1 MATKTQQKHSSVG
14 QQSDQN
20 LSRLSAA
27 SEDGKV
33 ASRASPQHER
43 IQARA
48 YEIFQKRKHNG
59 QAGDQVNDWLQ
70 AEREIA
76 DSQAL
81 SASLTEAKAPSREE
95 NRLAEKW

>member
-1 MATKTQQKHSSVG
+1 MATKTQQKQSSVG
-14 QQSDQN
+14 QQSGQN
-20 LSRLSAA
+20 ISRQSAA
-27 SEDGKV
+27 SDDRNLV
-33 ASRASPQHER
+33 NRASPQHER

-59 QAGDQVNDWLQ
+59 QAGDQINDWLQ

-76 DSQAL
+76 DPHTL
-81 SASLTEAKAPSREE
+81 SASLTEAKVPSQEE